1 MIYVEDLYT
10 AIGKKEI
17 KEAPI
22 ENKFIASGWP
32 AASDDY
38 ADKTMNLHKLL
49 VKQPSAT
56 YFMRIGSQQYV
67 REGIYKNDL
76 LIVDRSLSIAAGRLV
91 IAVVDGVLSVRRVV
105 SHSGQLC
112 LSGVTPQPIG
122 ETGSTEAS
130 VWGVIAHIVRTLNHE
145 G

>member
-1 MIYVEDLYT
+1 MVYIEDTYI
-10 AIGKKEI
+10 AIGRKEI
-17 KEAPI
+17 KTAPV

-38 ADKTMNLHKLL
+38 ADKKMNLHELL
-49 VKQPSAT
+49 VRQPSAT
-56 YFMRIGSQQYV
+56 YFMRIGSDQYV

-76 LIVDRSLSIAAGRLV
+76 LIVDRSITAVAGKLV
-91 IAVVDGVLSVRRVV
+91 IAVVDGALSVRRIIKQN
-105 SHSGQLC
+105 GQLYFA
-112 LSGVTPQPIG
+112 GAKPIPIG
-122 ETGSTEAS
+122 EPATIEAS

>member
-1 MIYVEDLYT
+1 MIYAEDSYS

-17 KEAPI
+17 KVAPV

-38 ADKTMNLHKLL
+38 ADRKLNLHELL
-49 VKQPSAT
+49 VTQPSAT

-67 REGIYKNDL
+67 REGIHQNDL
-76 LIVDRSLSIAAGRLV
+76 LIVDRSMTVAAGRLV
-91 IAVVDGVLSVRRVV
+91 IAIVDGVLSVRRVV
-105 SHSGQLC
+105 SHGGQLC

-122 ETGSTEAS
+122 EFNSTEAS
-130 VWGVIAHIVRTLNHE
+130 VWGVIAHIVRTLNPE